1 MILARPQAFDTSQ
14 VLYKALG
21 AFWNKGYEAT
31 SLSELI
37 GVMGLSKSSLYA
49 TFGGKRELFLA
60 AFDLYREDRR
70 VELYAILNEGE
81 ARAAIE
87 RYFRLI
93 LTDASRPGFAN
104 GCMSI
109 NQAVELAPHDPE
121 VRSRVQGD
129 FDMLEN
135 ALAETVERG
144 QVEGTIRLQKNS
156 SRLLARILMISFPGL
171 QVMVRAGKS
180 AEWLDEALAA
190 FISVLD

>member
-1 MILARPQAFDTSQ
+1 MARPLGFDTSE

-21 AFWNKGYEAT
+21 AFWRKGYEAT

-60 AFDLYREDRR
+60 AFDLYRRDRR

-93 LTDASRPGFAN
+93 LTDASRPEFAN

-109 NQAVELAPHDPE
+109 NQAVELAPHDPD
-121 VRSRVQGD
+121 VRSRVQSD
-129 FDMLEN
+129 FDLFED
-135 ALAETVERG
+135 ALAQTVERG
-144 QVEGTIRLQKNS
+144 QIEGTIRLQKNS
-156 SRLLARILMISFPGL
+156 PRLIARILMISFPGF

-180 AEWLDEALAA
+180 AEWLEEALAT
-190 FISVLD
+190 FISALD